1 MKISELNLHKN
12 PRIFNLNELS
22 YRSYFIPFEN
32 REKCG
37 EKRENSAF
45 FTSLCGDW
53 LFKYAKSA
61 YDMQDFISENLY
73 NCTNEILAG
82 LGRMYVSDERF
93 KNNIDKSGEGTADFV
108 NSAIKYYIDK

>member
-61 YDMQDFISENLY
+61 YDMQDFISENANLDGFS
-73 NCTNEILAG
+73 I
-82 LGRMYVSDERF
+82 
-93 KNNIDKSGEGTADFV
+93 V
-108 NSAIKYYIDK
+108 NVPECWQTHGVDYLQYQTSPYIQLQLRECFRA